1 MSYCRT
7 ARGTMQWDFRTPAIR
22 TGANLLLYYRPGSD
36 NRDVE
41 LLLEL
46 LDFHFDAALPF
57 LRIRSESLVKAR
69 VIPTA
74 GLQAHGVDRALE
86 FDAHGHVGELRLGC
100 FRRGQHGNGSDRA
113 ELADVFGLQKRV
125 KVPSGCFRF
134 RKFEIPASRVWI
146 W

>member
-1 MSYCRT
+1 MVHPYL
-7 ARGTMQWDFRTPAIR
+7 AVR

-41 LLLEL
+41 LFFELLY
-46 LDFHFDAALPF
+46 LDFHAALPF
-57 LRIRSESLVKAR
+57 LRIRSEALVKAR
-69 VIPTA
+69 VVSAA
-74 GLQAHGVDRALE
+74 GLQAHGVNGALE
-86 FDAHGHVGELRLGC
+86 LYAHGHVGELRLGR
-100 FRRGQHGNGSDRA
+100 FRRGQYGNGSDRA